1 MRNLYRYQS
10 SPETPQINLKRII
23 DAMADS
29 EEKADCAA
37 VLCTP
42 SRKKV
47 YDAVWTAMTDIGTLR
62 SSLRLPGNSS
72 FPGSFKLASGTPMRS
87 LSDYKRSIQ
96 RLEGNSSN
104 SSGSS
109 NSSRLRPGFITAF
122 VIVCVAAFI
131 SVVFALLMDGAN
143 TRSNI
148 PSTSSGSM
156 PSLTA
161 SAPGSKPPPPSP
173 ALPPKPLPPPLPAPK
188 PLPSSGALNSYL
200 PGLHANMDAPFEIRT
215 SAGANYLLKM
225 EHWESGRAILDVFVR
240 GGDRVEIKVPVG
252 TYRVKYASGKTWY
265 GYEDLFGPRTSFSK
279 ADTSFQFKR
288 TFDGYSGYTI
298 TLYKV
303 QNGNLSTSK
312 IGASDF

>member
-62 SSLRLPGNSS
+62 SSLRPPENNSFPSS
-72 FPGSFKLASGTPMRS
+72 FRLNQATRMRG
-87 LSDYKRSIQ
+87 LNDFRESIQ
-96 RLEGNSSN
+96 RHEGTAHSAQKRQVPQSAGTPHKKGAGGNFSSAIRN
-104 SSGSS
+104 LFVVGGCLYLLILLLKLLGSS
-109 NSSRLRPGFITAF
+109 VDNPDIKLPTLAQ
-122 VIVCVAAFI
+122 
-131 SVVFALLMDGAN
+131 
-143 TRSNI
+143 
-148 PSTSSGSM
+148 P
-156 PSLTA
+156 
-161 SAPGSKPPPPSP
+161 APIP
-173 ALPPKPLPPPLPAPK
+173 ALPLPPPKPLPA
-188 PLPSSGALNSYL
+188 SGTLNSYL